1 MAATASS
8 KDRKKNI
15 RNFGQEIN
23 KSTGIVKGQPSES
36 SATAPDKSDS
46 HTGGRPSNGPTFR
59 MSLAVPEEYKE
70 GLENA
75 ALLHKSNKTAYIVS
89 LIKKDLKENGEKY
102 AELAGFLK
110 NSREAK

>member
-1 MAATASS
+1 MAVTASS
-8 KDRKKNI
+8 KERKKSGK
-15 RNFGQEIN
+15 NFGQEIN
-23 KSTGIVKGQPSES
+23 RSTGIVKGQTSDSPS
-36 SATAPDKSDS
+36 APDKSDS
-46 HTGGRPSNGPTFR
+46 HPGGRPSNGPTFR

-75 ALLHKSNKTAYIVS
+75 AILHKSNKTAYIVS

>member
-1 MAATASS
+1 
-8 KDRKKNI
+8 
-15 RNFGQEIN
+15 
-23 KSTGIVKGQPSES
+23 
-36 SATAPDKSDS
+36 
-46 HTGGRPSNGPTFR
+46 

-102 AELAGFLK
+102 AELASFLK
-110 NSREAK
+110 NSLVSSSLKTLSAKIKI